1 MKLLNKTIV
10 LLLTLTLLMPTLVSA
25 KGGGRKGVNKRQA
38 VTNVLPASQ
47 ADTLLWMRE
56 EEKLAR
62 DVYLALADE
71 WKQPIFENIAASE
84 QKHMDAILK
93 KINSFGL
100 TDPAKSSE
108 GDFTDP
114 DIQALYTQLVSQ
126 GEEGYIAALNV
137 GLTIEDMDIADLINA
152 IDETDNIGLK
162 TTYQSLLEGSKNH
175 LRAFNRLMLKQG
187 ITYEPVY
194 ISQKLFDAIINF

>member
-71 WKQPIFENIAASE
+71 W
-84 QKHMDAILK
+84 
-93 KINSFGL
+93 
-100 TDPAKSSE
+100 
-108 GDFTDP
+108 
-114 DIQALYTQLVSQ
+114 
-126 GEEGYIAALNV
+126 
-137 GLTIEDMDIADLINA
+137 
-152 IDETDNIGLK
+152 
-162 TTYQSLLEGSKNH
+162 
-175 LRAFNRLMLKQG
+175 
-187 ITYEPVY
+187 
-194 ISQKLFDAIINF
+194 